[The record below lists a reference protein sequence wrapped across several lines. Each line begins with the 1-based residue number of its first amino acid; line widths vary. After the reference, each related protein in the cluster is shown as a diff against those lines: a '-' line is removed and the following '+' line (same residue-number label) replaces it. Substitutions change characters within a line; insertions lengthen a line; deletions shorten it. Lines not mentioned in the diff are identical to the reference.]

1 VGGAGYDA
9 AELDRLARRVSTD
22 SAGLPLLVVEL
33 LSAVALGL
41 DVDTVRPAWPAALRT
56 LDQTLPGD
64 LPEGIIGAI
73 RVGFRRLSAPAQR
86 VLQAAAV
93 LGSRLD
99 VAWLA
104 RATALAPG
112 VVAEALDELE
122 WSRWL
127 TAEGRGY
134 GFVARIVRQV
144 VEQDLLTPG
153 QRQRLL
159 DAAGHAPG
167 PA

>member
-1 VGGAGYDA
+1 
-9 AELDRLARRVSTD
+9 
-22 SAGLPLLVVEL
+22 
-33 LSAVALGL
+33 LS
-41 DVDTVRPAWPAALRT
+41 P
-56 LDQTLPGD
+56 
-64 LPEGIIGAI
+64 
-73 RVGFRRLSAPAQR
+73 PAQR

-93 LGSRLD
+93 LGNRLN

-104 RATALAPG
+104 RATTLAPG
-112 VVAEALDELE
+112 AVTEALDELE

-159 DAAGHAPG
+159 DAAGDAPA